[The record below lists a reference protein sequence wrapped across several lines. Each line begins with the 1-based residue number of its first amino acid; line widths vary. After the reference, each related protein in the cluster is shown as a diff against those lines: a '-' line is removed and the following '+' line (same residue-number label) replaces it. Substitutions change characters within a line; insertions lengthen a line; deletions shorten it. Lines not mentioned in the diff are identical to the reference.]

1 VKEDRIYLLHI
12 RDALERI
19 LSYTA
24 PGKQAFFVGPRTQDA
39 VIRNLEGVG
48 EAVKNFS
55 DSLNAR
61 DATVPWKRIAGMR
74 DKMIHEYFGVNL
86 ELVWDAIEQEVP
98 RLQQKTEA
106 ILREWDEGSRSE
118 D

>member
-19 LSYTA
+19 LLYTA
-24 PGKQAFFVGPRTQDA
+24 HDKQAFFVDSRTQDA
-39 VIRNLEGVG
+39 VIRNLEVVG
-48 EAVKNFS
+48 GAVKNLS
-55 DSLNAR
+55 DGLKAR
-61 DATVPWKRIAGMR
+61 HATVPWKRIAGMR

-86 ELVWDAIEQEVP
+86 QLVWDAIEQEVP
-98 RLQQKTEA
+98 GLQQKIEA
-106 ILREWDEGSRSE
+106 ILRERDEGCRSE